1 MKLVVFCDKFLY
13 KNLYDYFSF
22 YNEAGELLGSY
33 FDETAS
39 DLYHVV
45 DADYINIAINAVDGL
60 RDIFALMIQKSWYTN
75 QECINIC
82 KLMKQ
87 LHPESKVIFFM
98 DVPLKDYK
106 YFMHR
111 CATESRAVLATDPE
125 SLDDMFQKDLN
136 IEQSQFVLKRVKRK
150 EKKLFN
156 VY

>member
-87 LHPESKVIFFM
+87 LHPESKVI
-98 DVPLKDYK
+98 
-106 YFMHR
+106 
-111 CATESRAVLATDPE
+111 
-125 SLDDMFQKDLN
+125 SLWMC
-136 IEQSQFVLKRVKRK
+136 R
-150 EKKLFN
+150 
-156 VY
+156 